1 MESGRDE
8 FRAYWPQ
15 LLAAFVAITLGVM
28 SIPFYFLGP
37 MIKPLEAA
45 FGWSHVE
52 LLSASS
58 LMAIGITIVSPLAG
72 WLADRTEARIL
83 VAASLFM
90 LGGCYV
96 AAALMQGTLWH
107 FQLIYFLTGFLGGI
121 GGATAI
127 TRAIGS
133 RFIHAR
139 GLAIGIVLSGTGVAS
154 FAAPLFVHGLVEA
167 AGWRSVWWALAGLS
181 VLVALPISWFGLG
194 TSKSVAGSSAPAP
207 ERPVYGATLREATR
221 DPRFYILVIT
231 VLLFGLPISSTI
243 LNMVP
248 MLLDRGADP
257 ARAAGIASVLGITIL
272 LGRLLIGLLLDRVRP
287 SLVGIGIFALAAT
300 GAGALLLGGI
310 DYAILTVI
318 ALGFML
324 GAEIDLMSFITLRYF
339 GTRAYGIIFALM
351 FATYTLISIIGP
363 VAGGLLIEAR
373 GYEAIYQVAAV
384 AWGAATL
391 MFIVLSRMSDEK
403 PLMPDAPAH

>member
-1 MESGRDE
+1 MESGREE
-8 FRAYWPQ
+8 FRAYWLP
-15 LLAAFVAITLGVM
+15 LLAAFVGITLGVM

-45 FGWSHVE
+45 FGWSRVE

-58 LMAIGITIVSPLAG
+58 LMAIGITLVSPVAG
-72 WLADRTEARIL
+72 WLADRYEARLL
-83 VAASLFM
+83 VALSLLM

-96 AAALMQGTLWH
+96 AAAMMTELWH

-154 FAAPLFVHGLVEA
+154 FAAPLFVHALVEA
-167 AGWRSVWWALAGLS
+167 GGWQSVWWALAGLS
-181 VLVALPISWFGLG
+181 VLVAMPIAWVGLG
-194 TSKSVAGSSAPAP
+194 TAKAVPGSAAKAK
-207 ERPVYGATLREATR
+207 ERPVYGVTLRQAAR
-221 DPRFYILVIT
+221 DPRFYILLISI
-231 VLLFGLPISSTI
+231 LLFGLPISSTI
-243 LNMVP
+243 LNLVP
-248 MLLDRGADP
+248 MLQDLGADP
-257 ARAAGIASVLGITIL
+257 GRAAAIAAILGITIL
-272 LGRLLIGLLLDRVRP
+272 LGRLLIGLLLDRIRP
-287 SLVGIGIFALAAT
+287 SLVGIGIFALAT
-300 GAGALLLGGI
+300 VGSTALLIGGV

-324 GAEIDLMSFITLRYF
+324 GAEIDLMSFMTLRYF

-351 FATYTLISIIGP
+351 FGTYTLISIIGP
-363 VAGGLLIEAR
+363 VAGGMLIEAR
-373 GYEAIYQVAAV
+373 GYEAIYQVAAI

-391 MFIVLSRMSDEK
+391 AFVLLSRMSDEK
-403 PLMPDAPAH
+403 PLLPDATGH

>member
-1 MESGRDE
+1 MDSGREE
-8 FRAYWPQ
+8 FRAYWLP
-15 LLAAFVAITLGVM
+15 LVAAFVGITLGVM

-45 FGWSHVE
+45 FGWSQVE

-58 LMAIGITIVSPLAG
+58 LMAIGITLISPVAG

-83 VAASLFM
+83 VATSLLM
-90 LGGCYV
+90 LGACYA
-96 AAALMQGTLWH
+96 AAALMRELWQ

-121 GGATAI
+121 GGATAL
-127 TRAIGS
+127 TRVIGA
-133 RFIHAR
+133 RFVHAR

-154 FAAPLFVHGLVEA
+154 FAAPLFVHALVSA
-167 AGWRSVWWALAGLS
+167 AGWQSVWWALAGLS
-181 VLVALPISWFGLG
+181 VFVAMPITWFGLG
-194 TSKSVAGSSAPAP
+194 TSRVIAGSPTPLP
-207 ERPVYGATLREATR
+207 ERPVYGVTLREASR
-221 DPRFYILVIT
+221 DPRFYILLIT
-231 VLLFGLPISSTI
+231 ILLFGLPISSTI
-243 LNMVP
+243 LNLVP
-248 MLLDRGADP
+248 MLQDRGADP
-257 ARAAGIASVLGITIL
+257 ARAAGTASILGIMIL
-272 LGRLLIGLLLDRVRP
+272 VGRLVIGLLLDRIRP
-287 SLVGIGIFALAAT
+287 SLVGIGIFALAT
-300 GAGALLLGGI
+300 IGSTALLVGGI

-351 FATYTLISIIGP
+351 FGTYTLISIVGP

-373 GYEAIYQVAAV
+373 GYEAIYQVAVA

-391 MFIVLSRMSDEK
+391 AFVLLSRMSDEK
-403 PLMPDAPAH
+403 PLMPDATGH

>member
-1 MESGRDE
+1 MESGREE
-8 FRAYWPQ
+8 FRAYWLP
-15 LLAAFVAITLGVM
+15 LLAAFIAITLGVM

-37 MIKPLEAA
+37 LIKPLEAA
-45 FGWSHVE
+45 LGWSHVG
-52 LLSASS
+52 LLTASS
-58 LMAIGITIVSPLAG
+58 LMAIGITIISPVAG
-72 WLADRTEARIL
+72 WLADRYEARLL
-83 VAASLFM
+83 VAISLIL
-90 LGGCYV
+90 LGGCY
-96 AAALMQGTLWH
+96 AAAAMVRELWQ

-121 GGATAI
+121 GGAAAI
-127 TRAIGS
+127 TRTVGS

-154 FAAPLFVHGLVEA
+154 FAAPLFVHILVEA
-167 AGWRSVWWALAGLS
+167 AGWRSVFWALTGLS
-181 VLVALPISWFGLG
+181 LLVALPVAWFGLG
-194 TSKSVAGSSAPAP
+194 TTGSVAGSSASVK
-207 ERPVYGATLREATR
+207 ERPVYGATLREAAR
-221 DPRFYILVIT
+221 DPRFTILLISAV
-231 VLLFGLPISSTI
+231 LFGLPISSTI

-248 MLLDRGADP
+248 MLIDRGADP
-257 ARAAGIASVLGITIL
+257 ARAAGIASIVGINIL

-300 GAGALLLGGI
+300 GASALLLGGI
-310 DYAILTVI
+310 DYAILTAI

-351 FATYTLISIIGP
+351 YGAYTLISIIGP

-403 PLMPDAPAH
+403 PLMPDAVGH

>member
-1 MESGRDE
+1 MDSGRDE
-8 FRAYWPQ
+8 FRAYWLP
-15 LLAAFVAITLGVM
+15 LVAAFVGITLGVM

-58 LMAIGITIVSPLAG
+58 LMAIGITLISPVAG
-72 WLADRTEARIL
+72 WLADRYEARFL
-83 VAASLFM
+83 VAASLLM
-90 LGGCYV
+90 LGACY
-96 AAALMQGTLWH
+96 AAAAMMRELWH

-133 RFIHAR
+133 RFVHAR
-139 GLAIGIVLSGTGVAS
+139 GLAIGIVLSGTGAAS
-154 FAAPLFVHGLVEA
+154 FAAPLFVHMLVEA
-167 AGWRSVWWALAGLS
+167 AGWQSVWWALAGLS
-181 VLVALPISWFGLG
+181 VLVAAPIAWFGLG
-194 TSKSVAGSSAPAP
+194 TARSVPGSSAVVA
-207 ERPVYGATLREATR
+207 ERPVYGATLRETAR
-221 DPRFYILVIT
+221 DPRFYILLLTI
-231 VLLFGLPISSTI
+231 LLFGLPISSTI

-248 MLLDRGADP
+248 MLTDLGGDP
-257 ARAAGIASVLGITIL
+257 GRAAGIASILGITIL
-272 LGRLLIGLLLDRVRP
+272 LGRLIIGLLLDRVRP
-287 SLVGIGIFALAAT
+287 SFVGIGIFALAT
-300 GAGALLLGGI
+300 IGSTALLVGGV

-351 FATYTLISIIGP
+351 FGTYTLISIIGP
-363 VAGGLLIEAR
+363 VAGGMLIEAR

-391 MFIVLSRMSDEK
+391 AFIVLSRMSDEK
-403 PLMPDAPAH
+403 PLMPDATAH